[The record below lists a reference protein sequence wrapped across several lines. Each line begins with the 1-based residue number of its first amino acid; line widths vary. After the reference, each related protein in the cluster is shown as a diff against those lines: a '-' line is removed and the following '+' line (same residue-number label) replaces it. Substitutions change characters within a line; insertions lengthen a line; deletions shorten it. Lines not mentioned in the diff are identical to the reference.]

1 MTDDPGV
8 IRELIECGAN
18 PEKIL
23 GELPKNCPK
32 QSTELAV
39 KVFVVGEKGAGKST
53 LTKAMSLQKG
63 VLANIVNRFAKVSGV
78 DANTAGIIP
87 L

>member
-1 MTDDPGV
+1 MDEYTSKPGTPLLGMTRDPGI

-23 GELPKNCPK
+23 GELPENCPK
-32 QSTELAV
+32 QLTELAV

-53 LTKAMSLQKG
+53 LTKAMSLPKG
-63 VLANIVNRFAKVSGV
+63 V
-78 DANTAGIIP
+78 
-87 L
+87 